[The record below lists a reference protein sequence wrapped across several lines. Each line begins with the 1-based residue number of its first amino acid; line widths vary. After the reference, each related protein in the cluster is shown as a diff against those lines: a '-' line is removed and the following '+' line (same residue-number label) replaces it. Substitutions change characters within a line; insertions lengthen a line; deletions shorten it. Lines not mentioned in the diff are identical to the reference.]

1 MSSDNGPVPR
11 RLTNLALLGLLAAAG
26 GTGLLAYGV
35 GTPAP
40 STVVTVLHGLA
51 GLAIL
56 ALVPWKQAIVRRG
69 LARPAGRRGRGA
81 GVALAVLVPLCIVAG
96 VVHAVGGWRPYLGLL
111 PLQVHVGAAVAILP
125 FAVMHVVGRRQRP
138 RRTDL
143 SRRTAVRALGVGAAG
158 AAILLAVEGAAALAG
173 RARLGGGRRETG
185 SHEVGSGEPARMPV
199 TNWFLDPVPA
209 VDART
214 WRLRVDGRALDAGA
228 LDRGDE
234 VTATLDC
241 TGGWYARQTWS
252 GVRLDRLLPDLA
264 ADVSVDVVSVTGYRR
279 RFPARDATH
288 LLLATRVG
296 GAPLS
301 RGHGF
306 PARLVAPGRRG
317 FWWVK
322 WVERVEV
329 VDEPW
334 WWQPPVPPT

>member
-1 MSSDNGPVPR
+1 VPR
-11 RLTNLALLGLLAAAG
+11 RLTNLALLVLLLLAG

-40 STVVTVLHGLA
+40 STVVTVLHGVA
-51 GLAIL
+51 GLAML
-56 ALVPWKQAIVRRG
+56 ALVPWKQVIVRRG
-69 LARPAGRRGRGA
+69 LARPVDRRRRGRGA
-81 GVALAVLVPLCIVAG
+81 GIALAVLVPLCILAG
-96 VVHAVGGWRPYLGLL
+96 VVHAIGGWRPYLGLL
-111 PLQVHVGAAVAILP
+111 PLQVHVGAAIAVLP
-125 FAVMHVVGRRQRP
+125 FAAVHAVGRRQRP
-138 RRTDL
+138 RRADL

-173 RARLGGGRRETG
+173 RTRFGGGRRETG
-185 SHEVGSGEPARMPV
+185 SHEVGSGDPARMPV

-209 VDART
+209 VDTTT
-214 WRLRVDGRALDAGA
+214 WRLRVGGGALDAAA

-241 TGGWYARQTWS
+241 TGGWYASQTWR
-252 GVRLDRLLPDLA
+252 GVRLDRLLPDLP
-264 ADVSVDVVSVTGYRR
+264 ADASIDVVSVTGYRR
-279 RFPARDATH
+279 RFPARDAPY
-288 LLLATRVG
+288 LLLATGVG

-334 WWQPPVPPT
+334 WWQLPVPPT